1 MNISDSELFA
11 QIKAGNESAVEIV
24 YKLHRA
30 KFTSWALSKFK
41 VSSQDA
47 EDVWQDTII
56 VFFENVKNG
65 KLLVL
70 NSKLGTYLFAIGK
83 YILLNKLKK
92 NQKMEFPGSF
102 EEENFGSNELQDFDF
117 QLDESDKTLKPSFE
131 QFGNQCKELLIKRFY
146 LEQSV
151 EEITLAFKFSNK
163 NVASA
168 SLSRCLSQLRKI
180 ISISKKG
187 NDDVE

>member
-70 NSKLGTYLFAIGK
+70 NSKFGTYLFAIGK

-117 QLDESDKTLKPSFE
+117 PRSRSKDLGLLYYYKKLYHHLCNKF
-131 QFGNQCKELLIKRFY
+131 QFVKSL
-146 LEQSV
+146 
-151 EEITLAFKFSNK
+151 FSNLK
-163 NVASA
+163 NKLRYIVFFRIYRIFQN
-168 SLSRCLSQLRKI
+168 LSINRKT
-180 ISISKKG
+180 S
-187 NDDVE
+187 